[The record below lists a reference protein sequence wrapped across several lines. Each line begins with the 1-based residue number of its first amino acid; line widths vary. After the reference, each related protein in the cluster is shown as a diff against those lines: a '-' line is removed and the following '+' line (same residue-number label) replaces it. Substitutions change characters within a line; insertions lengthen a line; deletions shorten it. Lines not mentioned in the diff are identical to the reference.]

1 VFNDNGQR
9 ITVQEPGV
17 VELKDGRIMMFIRS
31 SCGSQMV
38 SHSSDGGETWTKSQ
52 PSDMLSPLSPASI
65 KRLPQTGDLLLVWNN
80 HRDIPPFLAGKR
92 APLSMAVSKDDGKT
106 WTLVKTLEGNLDK
119 GWYCY
124 IAIHFV
130 GDDILLGYCAMDGLA
145 HSRITKVPVS
155 WLYRDIPFRPY
166 ECSPSIFDNVANG
179 PFTAL
184 KTSLGT
190 WTAAE
195 GQAEVITFSRGKGVN
210 LKGGAET
217 IMELELTAPKKLS
230 DVALTA
236 ERYTGAPPYAFAI
249 EAFADG
255 KWTLVF
261 TQDGQTKVGIRHP
274 VVWSQPT
281 LTTQRLRFRCS
292 SPRGVIVGDPQT
304 ASLNAFFED

>member
-1 VFNDNGQR
+1 
-9 ITVQEPGV
+9 
-17 VELKDGRIMMFIRS
+17 
-31 SCGSQMV
+31 
-38 SHSSDGGETWTKSQ
+38 
-52 PSDMLSPLSPASI
+52 
-65 KRLPQTGDLLLVWNN
+65 
-80 HRDIPPFLAGKR
+80 
-92 APLSMAVSKDDGKT
+92 MAVSKDDGKT
-106 WTLVKTLEGNLDK
+106 WTLVKTLEGNLNR

-155 WLYRDIPFRPY
+155 WLYREIPFRPY
-166 ECSPSIFDNVANG
+166 ESSPSIFDNVATG

-184 KTSLGT
+184 ETSLGT

-195 GQAEVITFSRGKGVN
+195 GQAEVITFARGKGVN

-217 IMELELTAPKKLS
+217 SMGLELTTPKKLS

-274 VVWSQPT
+274 VVWPQPT